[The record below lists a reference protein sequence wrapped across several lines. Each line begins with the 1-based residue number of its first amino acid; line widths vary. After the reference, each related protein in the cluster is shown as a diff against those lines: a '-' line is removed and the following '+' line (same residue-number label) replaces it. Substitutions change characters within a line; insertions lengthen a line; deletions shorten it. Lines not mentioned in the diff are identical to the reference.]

1 MMRALESRP
10 WAFDSPIPKAV
21 RKETSAVLTQTT
33 EKYQEV
39 LQFAESRY
47 RQSPDWVTFFRE
59 VLGVDGIAR
68 KTFPT
73 YDELSAF
80 EQSEE
85 HEKIQKLL
93 VKLREKRPSADTES
107 EPTRVITVRL
117 PKSMHESLRTEAHD
131 LRTSMNKLCISKL
144 LQVIDEEMIPNERAS
159 GSSTSSSSA
168 PTSSSSGNHS
178 ASYTPS
184 PAIRAHQPT
193 TAGVSSPYGQQLQPA
208 NPSSSGLPPFKPSQP
223 RF

>member
-1 MMRALESRP
+1 
-10 WAFDSPIPKAV
+10 
-21 RKETSAVLTQTT
+21 VLTQTP

-39 LQFAESRY
+39 LQVAETRY

-59 VLGVDGIAR
+59 VLGVEGVVR
-68 KTFPT
+68 KAFPT
-73 YDELSAF
+73 FDELTAF
-80 EQSEE
+80 EQSEQY
-85 HEKIQKLL
+85 EKIQKWL
-93 VKLREKRPSADTES
+93 VKLREKRPAADTES

-159 GSSTSSSSA
+159 GGSSASSASSST
-168 PTSSSSGNHS
+168 GNS
-178 ASYTPS
+178 ASPATLPVRPHQPVSSTPS
-184 PAIRAHQPT
+184 AFGQHQ
-193 TAGVSSPYGQQLQPA
+193 V
-208 NPSSSGLPPFKPSQP
+208 PPFKSAQS